1 MYELFK
7 TNLSCKHSKIY
18 SKHTSPESNYTWMF
32 SKEKKKQIS
41 LKISKIQKLLYLG
54 VFLKATFTQNTKVT
68 KLSVVFLTC

>member
-1 MYELFK
+1 
-7 TNLSCKHSKIY
+7 
-18 SKHTSPESNYTWMF
+18 MF